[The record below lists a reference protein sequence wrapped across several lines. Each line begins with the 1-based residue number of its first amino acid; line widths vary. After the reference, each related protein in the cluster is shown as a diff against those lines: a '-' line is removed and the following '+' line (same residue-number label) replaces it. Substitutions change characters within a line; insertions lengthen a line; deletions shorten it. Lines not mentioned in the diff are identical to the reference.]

1 MGQAMVPGP
10 PNAPLG
16 RRFTGTFVDPALE
29 AEFVRESFELTIR
42 PFTRFAILLSSA
54 VFLAY
59 GVHDYFVMPVAVVH
73 EAWAVR
79 YGLGVP
85 MLAIVVPIMG
95 SRFYARLHRPTLLLF
110 GLTLNAIVLLLG
122 AIAGG
127 EVGAL
132 QTSYAP
138 LFVVLG
144 PFIVRFNVV
153 YELAYALLTVL
164 LYDAIM
170 FVCGH
175 ESMAVCAS
183 INMAIASMGFI
194 GALVARQME
203 GQAREAF
210 LQRRTI
216 RSQLE
221 ALDAEKMK
229 SDRLLLNVLPAAIA
243 ERLKSEN
250 RSIADGFQD
259 VSVLFADIVGFTR
272 LSARLTPRE
281 LVERLNELF
290 SAFDDLLD
298 RFRLE
303 KIKTI
308 GDAYMV
314 VGGLNGGKDHALAL
328 AELALDMLARIRELS
343 DRHKEDF
350 SVRIGINTG
359 PVVGGVIGK
368 KKFIYD
374 VWGDTVNIASRMES
388 TGEPGAVQI
397 TNETYLRIRNMYVFE
412 DRGKIEVKGKG
423 PMQTWLIKDR
433 KKGVLVDRTTLVA

>member
-1 MGQAMVPGP
+1 MSA
-10 PNAPLG
+10 APTH
-16 RRFTGTFVDPALE
+16 RFTATFVDRELE
-29 AEFVRESFELTIR
+29 AEFARESFELSTLPI
-42 PFTRFAILLSSA
+42 TRFTVSLSAA

-59 GVHDYFVMPVAVVH
+59 GIHDYFIMPAALVH
-73 EAWAVR
+73 RAWAIR
-79 YGLGVP
+79 YGLAVP
-85 MLAIVVPIMG
+85 MFATVLPLMWT
-95 SRFYARLHRPTLLLF
+95 RFLGRTHRPAMLWLS
-110 GLTLNAIVLLLG
+110 LTFNAVVLSLG

-132 QTSYAP
+132 QSSYAP

-153 YELAYALLTVL
+153 YELTYALLTVI
-164 LYDAIM
+164 LYDAIT
-170 FVCGH
+170 FAFGH
-175 ESMAVCAS
+175 DSLVVRAS
-183 INMAIASMGFI
+183 INMALVSMGFL
-194 GALVARQME
+194 GVLVARQME
-203 GQAREAF
+203 AQAREAF
-210 LQRRTI
+210 IQRRTI
-216 RSQLE
+216 RTQLA
-221 ALDAEKMK
+221 ALDAEKTK
-229 SDRLLLNVLPAAIA
+229 SDALLLNVLPAAIA

-250 RSIADGFQD
+250 RPIADGFQD

-272 LSARLTPRE
+272 LSARLTPEE
-281 LVERLNELF
+281 LVGRLNNLF

-298 RFRLE
+298 KFRLE

-343 DRHKEDF
+343 AFYNEDF
-350 SVRIGINTG
+350 GVRIGINTG

-388 TGEPGAVQI
+388 TGTPGAVQVSHA
-397 TNETYLRIRNMYVFE
+397 TYLRIRKMYLFE
-412 DRGKIEVKGKG
+412 DRGEIEVKGKG
-423 PMQTWLIKDR
+423 PMQTWLITGR
-433 KKGVLVDRTTLVA
+433 RTGVRVDRNSLRV

>member
-1 MGQAMVPGP
+1 M
-10 PNAPLG
+10 APSSAARVLQ
-16 RRFTGTFVDPALE
+16 RLTAKLVDRPLE
-29 AEFVRESFELTIR
+29 AEFARESFELTIR
-42 PFTRFAILLSSA
+42 PVTRFTVSLSAA

-59 GVHDYFVMPVAVVH
+59 GVHDYLVMPAAMVH
-73 EAWAVR
+73 HAWGVR
-79 YGLGVP
+79 YGLAVP
-85 MLAIVVPIMG
+85 MFALVLPLMWT
-95 SRFYARLHRPTLLLF
+95 RFYARLHRPALLLF
-110 GLTLNAIVLLLG
+110 GLTFNAVVLLLG
-122 AIAGG
+122 AMAGG
-127 EVGAL
+127 DVGAL

-144 PFIVRFNVV
+144 PFIVRFDVA
-153 YELAYALLTVL
+153 YEVAFALLTVV
-164 LYDAIM
+164 LYNVIALEL
-170 FVCGH
+170 GH
-175 ESMAVCAS
+175 DSLVVRVS
-183 INMAIASMGFI
+183 INMAIVSMGFL

-203 GQAREAF
+203 AQAREAF

-221 ALDAEKMK
+221 ALDAEKKK
-229 SDRLLLNVLPAAIA
+229 SDALLLNVLPAAIA

-250 RSIADGFQD
+250 RPIADGFQD

-272 LSARLTPRE
+272 LSARLTPQE
-281 LVERLNELF
+281 LVGRLNQLF

-314 VGGLNGGKDHALAL
+314 VGGLNGGPDHALAL
-328 AELALDMLARIRELS
+328 AELALDMLARIRELAAS
-343 DRHKEDF
+343 YDEDF
-350 SVRIGINTG
+350 SVRIGIHTG

-388 TGEPGAVQI
+388 TGAPGAVQI
-397 TNETYLRIRNMYVFE
+397 SGETYRRIRNMYVFE
-412 DRGKIEVKGKG
+412 DRGEIEVKGKG
-423 PMQTWLIKDR
+423 PMRTWLIKER
-433 KKGVLVDRTTLVA
+433 RKGVHVDRATLVA

>member
-1 MGQAMVPGP
+1 
-10 PNAPLG
+10 
-16 RRFTGTFVDPALE
+16 
-29 AEFVRESFELTIR
+29 
-42 PFTRFAILLSSA
+42 
-54 VFLAY
+54 
-59 GVHDYFVMPVAVVH
+59 
-73 EAWAVR
+73 
-79 YGLGVP
+79 
-85 MLAIVVPIMG
+85 
-95 SRFYARLHRPTLLLF
+95 
-110 GLTLNAIVLLLG
+110 
-122 AIAGG
+122 
-127 EVGAL
+127 
-132 QTSYAP
+132 
-138 LFVVLG
+138 
-144 PFIVRFNVV
+144 
-153 YELAYALLTVL
+153 
-164 LYDAIM
+164 
-170 FVCGH
+170 
-175 ESMAVCAS
+175 
-183 INMAIASMGFI
+183 
-194 GALVARQME
+194 ME

-221 ALDAEKMK
+221 ALDAEKKK

-250 RSIADGFQD
+250 RAIADGFQD

-343 DRHKEDF
+343 DRYKEDF